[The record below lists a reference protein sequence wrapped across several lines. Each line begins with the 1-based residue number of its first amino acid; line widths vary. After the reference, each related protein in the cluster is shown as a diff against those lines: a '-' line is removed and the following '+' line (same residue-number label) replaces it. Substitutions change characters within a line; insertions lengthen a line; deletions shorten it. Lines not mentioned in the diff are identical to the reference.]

1 MKNVLQKLTITK
13 PYGHPL
19 SATESTLILPARHA
33 ARQGTLPRP
42 ASISTLCSSTAA
54 AGGSAPR
61 LRPGHARLR
70 QHEAGHSSW
79 AGRQVPREITR
90 AHQGGPLCQKGHNG
104 ARKAGR
110 KSPQS
115 RAWLSQGVTAEREAA
130 QPALVTPLHRSPGA
144 LCRFQQHAKNPH
156 GSTAGRARENTVPN
170 PAPPPRRAP
179 NTTPPHPAA
188 PYRLHGGGPTRAA
201 PAAEALSRG
210 GAGSSRSR
218 RRAHSAPW
226 RPGPAGTGCRHSQCA
241 DAALGLRAAPSPRAA
256 TKRGRGAVCFV
267 TKIYSGKTRLHFCC
281 KFYLH
286 RNCY

>member
-115 RAWLSQGVTAEREAA
+115 RAWLSQGATAEREAA

-179 NTTPPHPAA
+179 KTTPPTPQRPTGFMAAA
-188 PYRLHGGGPTRAA
+188 PHALLRRRKRCPEAGRAPPARAAAPTAPPGGPAPLGQAA
-201 PAAEALSRG
+201 GCAE
-210 GAGSSRSR
+210 
-218 RRAHSAPW
+218 
-226 RPGPAGTGCRHSQCA
+226 
-241 DAALGLRAAPSPRAA
+241 AALGLRAAPSPRAA

>member
-1 MKNVLQKLTITK
+1 MKNVLQKLTIIK

-179 NTTPPHPAA
+179 NTTPPTPQRPTGFMAAA
-188 PYRLHGGGPTRAA
+188 PHALLRRRKRCPEAGRAPPARAAAPTAPPGGPAPLGQAAGIPNVQTR
-201 PAAEALSRG
+201 R
-210 GAGSSRSR
+210 
-218 RRAHSAPW
+218 
-226 RPGPAGTGCRHSQCA
+226 
-241 DAALGLRAAPSPRAA
+241 
-256 TKRGRGAVCFV
+256 
-267 TKIYSGKTRLHFCC
+267 
-281 KFYLH
+281 
-286 RNCY
+286 